1 MTDPIPFHLAPQE
14 YDPAIPVTTL
24 REHPKNYNLGDTE
37 AIAESLDAHGFYGA
51 VIAQKSTGLI
61 VAGNH
66 RYRIA
71 RDKGAPTIP
80 GFWLDCDDD
89 EAERILSHDNLTSK
103 LAKVDE
109 ERLIAL
115 LTGVRDRTGS
125 LYGTGHD
132 ETALALLIRH
142 HAGVTAQPTDPNSEW
157 EGMPDFDQP
166 GQPPAYSVVMHF
178 PTEAAADEFFTL
190 IQRDRPKQRFLW
202 WPHHDGFKGM
212 DYSQAEVLGDP
223 AG

>member
-1 MTDPIPFHLAPQE
+1 MTDPIPFHLAAQE
-14 YDPAIPVTTL
+14 YDPAIPVTAL

-51 VIAQKSTGLI
+51 VVAQKSTGLI
-61 VAGNH
+61 IAGNH

-71 RDKGAPTIP
+71 RNKGAPSIP

-89 EAERILSHDNLTSK
+89 EAERILAHDNLTSK

-132 ETALALLIRH
+132 ENALAMLIRH
-142 HAGVTAQPTDPNSEW
+142 HAAVTADPADPDAEW
-157 EGMPDFDQP
+157 EGMPDFEQP
-166 GQPPAYSVVMHF
+166 GLPAAYSITMHF
-178 PTEAAADEFFTL
+178 PTDEDAAEFFRRLGVEKPDT
-190 IQRDRPKQRFLW
+190 RYLW
-202 WPHHDGFKGM
+202 WPRHDDHKGV
-212 DYSQAEVLGDP
+212 DYSKLAVQADES
-223 AG
+223 